1 MKRYIIRQFLG
12 AQKAKEPDIE
22 IEGSN
27 AVVEG
32 KIYVI
37 AVFIVER
44 QGEQFQ
50 MEKRFETELELQE
63 ALQNKYIIEEE

>member
-32 KIYVI
+32 KIYII
-37 AVFIVER
+37 AHLIVER
-44 QGEQFQ
+44 EGQQIQRQIKFDNES
-50 MEKRFETELELQE
+50 ELQKV
-63 ALQNKYIIEEE
+63 LQDKYIIEE